1 MAQIAQVL
9 VDVPTMQTN
18 RPYSYRIPAA
28 WRSQVQPGMRVV
40 VPFGRGKR
48 RVQGFVLAC
57 NDEDEPAYDGE
68 LKAIDTVVD
77 LAPVLNSEAL
87 ALSKWLADST
97 FSFQIT
103 CAQTMLPAVM
113 RAKYVKLL
121 RTTATTPTAIQT
133 TLFHGQTSVPFD
145 DVATTPAQV
154 SELLRLQAAGA
165 VEVYFQVKNQAHH
178 KTMVGI
184 TAALDQADL
193 VAAEKTVRAGAAK
206 QLALLKGL
214 QTLNGE
220 TLAQKKFS
228 EQFAVSEAVIRT
240 GEQKGWLKKTPIE
253 VYRDPYATANIKAT
267 KPLKLNDEQQ
277 VAVDRIVAAVQ
288 QPAKT
293 TFLLEGVTGS
303 GKTEVYLQS
312 IAAALAQGKTALM
325 LVPEISLTPQMVQ
338 RVKGRFGKAVAVLHS
353 GLSSGEKYDEWRRIK
368 RQEAQ
373 VVVGARSAVF
383 APLTN
388 LGLIIMDEE
397 HENSYKQDDAP
408 RYHARQVALWRSQ
421 YHDCPVVLGSATPS
435 LETRA
440 RAEKGVYQRLLLADR
455 VNQRPLPKVSIIDM
469 KTELQKHAES
479 NFSQALLV
487 ALQDRLDRH
496 EQSVLMLNRRGY
508 SSFVLCR
515 DCGFVLKCPNCDIS
529 LTLHMDTHTM
539 KCHYCGHEEAIPRI
553 CPNCHSHQI
562 RYYGTGTEKVE
573 EELRDLLPDARIIRM
588 DNDTTRKKG
597 AHARLL
603 SQFGSGEADILIG
616 TQMIAKGLD
625 FPNVTLV
632 GVLNAD
638 TALGLPD
645 FRASERTFQL
655 LTQVS
660 GRAGRAEKSGHVYIQ
675 TFNPDHYAIRFAQHH
690 DYEGF
695 FKYEMRMR
703 HQGGYP
709 PYYFTVQI
717 TASDLD
723 EAIAAKRMYQLLQW
737 LKPRLTPSTQILG
750 PTPKPIARVNRR
762 YYYQI
767 VIKYK
772 REPNLAATLTT
783 LLHETQVQQRQGLQ
797 IAIDVEPLHFM

>member
-9 VDVPTMQTN
+9 VDVPTMQTD
-18 RPYSYRIPAA
+18 RPYSYQIPAA
-28 WRSQVQPGMRVV
+28 WQSQVQPGMRVV

-48 RVQGFVLAC
+48 RVQGFVLSCAAAT
-57 NDEDEPAYDGE
+57 DYAGD
-68 LKAIDTVVD
+68 LKAIDAVVD
-77 LAPVLNSEAL
+77 LAPVLNQEAL
-87 ALSKWLADST
+87 ALSAWLAKST

-113 RAKYVKLL
+113 RAKYEKLL
-121 RTTATTPTAIQT
+121 RPTP
-133 TLFHGQTSVPFD
+133 QTSPAIATQLFQGQAEVEFD
-145 DVATTPAQV
+145 QVATTPAAV
-154 SELLRLQAAGA
+154 SQLLRLQAAGE
-165 VEVYFQVKNQAHH
+165 VEVYYQVKNQAHH
-178 KTMVGI
+178 KTLVGV
-184 TAALDQADL
+184 QAVL
-193 VAAEKTVRAGAAK
+193 STSQLQQAMTMVRAGAAK
-206 QLALLKGL
+206 QLALLQGL
-214 QTLNGE
+214 QILNGE
-220 TLAQKKFS
+220 AITQKEFC
-228 EQFAVSEAVIRT
+228 QRFGVTEAVIRT
-240 GEQKGWLKKTPIE
+240 GEQKGWLKKLALEI
-253 VYRDPYATANIKAT
+253 YRDPYATADIKPT
-267 KPLKLNDEQQ
+267 QPLTLNAEQQ
-277 VAVDRIVAAVQ
+277 VAVDQITQAVD
-288 QPAKT
+288 QPATT

-303 GKTEVYLQS
+303 GKTEVYLQA

-353 GLSSGEKYDEWRRIK
+353 GLSSGEKYDEWRRI
-368 RQEAQ
+368 RQQTAQ

-388 LGLIIMDEE
+388 IGIIIMDEE
-397 HENSYKQDDAP
+397 HESSYKQDDAP

-421 YHDCPVVLGSATPS
+421 YHHCPVVLGSATPA

-440 RAEKGVYQRLLLADR
+440 RAEKGVYQRLVLADR
-455 VNQRPLPKVSIIDM
+455 VNQRPLPPVAIIDM
-469 KTELQKHAES
+469 KKELQQHAES
-479 NFSQALLV
+479 NFSPALLV
-487 ALQDRLDRH
+487 ALQDRLERH

-539 KCHYCGHEEAIPRI
+539 KCHYCGHEEAIPKV
-553 CPNCHSHQI
+553 CPNCHSRQI

-573 EELRDLLPDARIIRM
+573 EELQTLMPTARIIRM

-597 AHARLL
+597 AHAKLL
-603 SQFGSGEADILIG
+603 AQFGRAEADILIG

-660 GRAGRAEKSGHVYIQ
+660 GRAGRAEKSGQVYIQ
-675 TFNPDHYAIRFAQHH
+675 TFNPEHYAIRFAQHH

-723 EAIAAKRMYQLLQW
+723 EAVAAKRMYQLLQW
-737 LKPRLTPSTQILG
+737 LKPRLAPSTVLLG

-772 REPNLAATLTT
+772 QEPNLAATLTT
-783 LLHETQVQQRQGLQ
+783 LLQETQVQQRQGLQ

>member
-18 RPYSYRIPAA
+18 RPYSYQIPSA
-28 WRSQVQPGMRVV
+28 WQSQVQPGMRVV

-48 RVQGFVLAC
+48 RVQGFVLKC
-57 NDEDEPAYDGE
+57 DEVTTYDGD
-68 LKAIDTVVD
+68 LKAIDAVVD
-77 LAPVLNSEAL
+77 LAPVLNQEAL
-87 ALSKWLADST
+87 KLTAWLAAST

-113 RAKYVKLL
+113 RAKYEKLL
-121 RTTATTPTAIQT
+121 RPTE
-133 TLFHGQTSVPFD
+133 QTSATIATELFKGQSSVDFD
-145 DVATTPAQV
+145 SVATSPAIV
-154 SELLRLQAAGA
+154 SQLLRLQAAGE
-165 VEVYFQVKNQAHH
+165 VEVYYQVKNQAYH
-178 KTMVGI
+178 KTLTGI
-184 TAALDQADL
+184 KAALSQTDL
-193 VAAEKTVRAGAAK
+193 QSAASTVRAGAAK
-206 QLALLKGL
+206 QLALLQGL

-220 TLAQKKFS
+220 TIMQRDFS
-228 EQFAVSEAVIRT
+228 QRFDVSDAVIRT
-240 GEQKGWLKKTPIE
+240 GEQKGWLKKTAIE
-253 VYRDPYATANIKAT
+253 VYRDPYATANIKPT
-267 KPLKLNDEQQ
+267 QPLKLNPEQQ
-277 VAVDRIVAAVQ
+277 VAVDQIVAAVDE
-288 QPAKT
+288 PATT

-353 GLSSGEKYDEWRRIK
+353 GLSSGEKYDEWRRI
-368 RQEAQ
+368 RRHEAR

-383 APLTN
+383 APLDN

-397 HENSYKQDDAP
+397 HESSYKQDDAP

-421 YHDCPVVLGSATPS
+421 YHHCPVVLGSATPS

-440 RAEKGVYQRLLLADR
+440 RAEKGVYQRLVLADR
-455 VNQRPLPKVSIIDM
+455 VNHRPLPAVSIIDM
-469 KTELQKHAES
+469 KQEMQQHAES
-479 NFSQALLV
+479 NFSRALLV
-487 ALQDRLDRH
+487 ALQDRLERH

-539 KCHYCGHEEAIPRI
+539 KCHYCGHEEAIPRV
-553 CPNCHSHQI
+553 CPNCHSRQI

-573 EELRDLLPDARIIRM
+573 EELQDLMPDARIIRM

-597 AHARLL
+597 AHAKLL
-603 SQFGSGEADILIG
+603 TKFGSGEADILIG

-660 GRAGRAEKSGHVYIQ
+660 GRAGRAEKTGHVYIQ
-675 TFNPDHYAIRFAQHH
+675 TFNPDHYAIRFAKHH

-695 FKYEMRMR
+695 FKYEMQMR

-723 EAIAAKRMYQLLQW
+723 EAVAAKRMYQLLQW
-737 LKPRLTPSTQILG
+737 LKPRLTPSTIILG

-767 VIKYK
+767 VLKYK
-772 REPNLAATLTT
+772 QEPNLEATLTT
-783 LLHETQVQQRQGLQ
+783 LLQETQAQQRQGLQ
-797 IAIDVEPLHFM
+797 LGIDVEPLHFM